1 MSGTESAGAIP
12 TEFADALAS
21 AESATF
27 RTELDVTTI
36 ASPEGI
42 APYSAAWSATVTPQ
56 AREDG
61 DQGTSRLVLLHD
73 PAAPDAWAGVWR
85 MVCFAKAPL
94 DQTMSEDPLLP
105 DVAWSWL
112 TDALSA
118 HGASFNRAA
127 GTASTIVSTG
137 LGEMASDVK
146 GAEIELRAS
155 WSPGNSEVKD
165 HLEAWAEFVCMLAG
179 FPPTPDGVATLR
191 TSRTTS

>member
-1 MSGTESAGAIP
+1 MSEKDSAGAIP
-12 TEFADALAS
+12 DEFANAVLSADA
-21 AESATF
+21 AEF
-27 RTELDVTTI
+27 RTELAVTTI
-36 ASPEGI
+36 APPEGI
-42 APYSAAWSATVTPQ
+42 APFAKAWSATVTPQ

-61 DQGTSRLVLLHD
+61 DQGTSRLVLLYD
-73 PAAPDAWAGVWR
+73 PSAPDAWSGVWR

-112 TDALSA
+112 TDALEA
-118 HGASFNRAA
+118 HGASFDRSA

-146 GAEIELRAS
+146 GAEMELRAS
-155 WSPGNSEVKD
+155 WSPRDGEIKD

-191 TSRTTS
+191 TSRAAS